1 MEGVGAAMPCRAAHA
16 MQRLQG
22 QLRSAERL
30 RCLALVKPQ
39 PATVRTCCDVES
51 KGEAE
56 HQAGPQRAAGDGEA
70 CNGAGGWA
78 WGWAEG
84 WAEGWRAG
92 SVVYC
97 A

>member
-1 MEGVGAAMPCRAAHA
+1 MPCNNCRAAHA

-30 RCLALVKPQ
+30 RSSALVKLQ
-39 PATVRTCCDVES
+39 PAILRTCCDVES

-56 HQAGPQRAAGDGEA
+56 HQAGPQRAASDGEA
-70 CNGAGGWA
+70 CKGQVGGLCGWA
-78 WGWAEG
+78 DRQCGW
-84 WAEGWRAG
+84 WAG